1 MADLYLE
8 RIGFINPTIV
18 ERDNNG
24 KIERLESV
32 GLDMASL
39 VAFWRRCFDLNGL
52 LFEKITLHCKS
63 KDFNAMGQRTLATVR
78 NVRELLAE
86 QGVEC
91 VIDDE
96 WFKDKEENDY
106 EQKLIAT
113 EERYDTLTKTSVGAL
128 EKKNE
133 MVKELQAENEKL
145 KATLAMAEEHFHEP
159 LPFVNEFDIAIR
171 EAEKQGGK
179 KMRDAII
186 NAMGN
191 RNYMGVSYKWAAFSD
206 NDINNIFN
214 EVFNNEK

>member
-1 MADLYLE
+1 MTDLYLE
-8 RIGFINPTIV
+8 RIGLARPTIV
-18 ERDNNG
+18 KRDNNG

-63 KDFNAMGQRTLATVR
+63 KDFNAMGQRTLATR
-78 NVRELLAE
+78 RSVRELLAE

-91 VIDDE
+91 VIDDK
-96 WFKDKEENDY
+96 WFKGKEENDY
-106 EQKLIAT
+106 KQKLIAT
-113 EERYDTLTKTSVGAL
+113 EERYDTLTKTSVEAL

-133 MVKELQAENEKL
+133 RIKELETENEKL
-145 KATLAMAEEHFHEP
+145 KATLAMAEEHFHES

-179 KMRDAII
+179 KLRDAII
-186 NAMGN
+186 NAMN
-191 RNYMGVSYKWAAFSD
+191 ARNYMGGKQGSFFD
-206 NDINNIFN
+206 DDINLIFN
-214 EVFNNEK
+214 EVFNDNNR